1 MKISPISIT
10 NFSKMSFKGQEVYYS
25 RYEGENYL
33 KNSSYWHKN
42 SSIDKT
48 LGSYH
53 SNQTGKAYYADPLE
67 PITDAIRDRVDYII
81 YDNEPSYPKIEEVET
96 NYLGINRTNY
106 RNDFEEIRKYYYR
119 REMAGYADKSEAQYQ
134 QWQAAECTGF
144 YDRAGDA
151 RFRKESL
158 EDNIVRIDRA
168 IKEKEKENIELNA
181 SIGRSEKEKCLLE
194 IKQKNYQ
201 AKNDKYSELNNLA
214 EQTIDKDKEE
224 INFIKSQIDNMKN
237 NIKKCQEKIKICIA
251 NIDYCKKKIEL
262 NKSDIVVLNKDKKT
276 KTNLISEIIEK
287 ELKPMFNALKE
298 FYVKQGIK
306 IIK

>member
-10 NFSKMSFKGQEVYYS
+10 NYSKNTFKGHEEAYSYS
-25 RYEGENYL
+25 RGVHSLED
-33 KNSSYWHKN
+33 SIHWHKN

-53 SNQTGKAYYADPLE
+53 LNQTGRAYYADPLE
-67 PITDAIRDRVDYII
+67 PITDAIRDRVDYIV
-81 YDNEPSYPKIEEVET
+81 YDNEPSYPRIEDVET
-96 NYLGINRTNY
+96 NYLGKNRTNY
-106 RNDFEEIRKYYYR
+106 RNDFEEVRNYYYR
-119 REMAGYADKSEAQYQ
+119 REMAGHADKAEAQYQ

-144 YDRAGDA
+144 YDRAGNA
-151 RFRKESL
+151 RYRKENL
-158 EDNIVRIDRA
+158 EDGIENINRT
-168 IKEKEKENIELNA
+168 IKDKEKENLELTA
-181 SIGRSEKEKCLLE
+181 SARRSEEEKCLLE

-201 AKNDKYSELNNLA
+201 AKNDKYSELDKLA
-214 EQTIDKDKEE
+214 VQTIDKDKEE

-262 NKSDIVVLNKDKKT
+262 NKSDIVVLNKDKQT

-287 ELKPMFNALKE
+287 ELKPMFNSLKE
-298 FYVKQGIK
+298 FYIRQGIK